1 MTEPES
7 SEPGPA
13 KPPADDQIANLGPL
27 GMVTQLG
34 FVFAGPVVGGAL
46 GAYYIERRFG
56 GGALVIIAGVLLGV
70 VAGIAGA
77 YRVVKPY
84 LE

>member
-1 MTEPES
+1 MSEPES
-7 SEPGPA
+7 SEPGP
-13 KPPADDQIANLGPL
+13 KPSDDNQRTNLGPL

-56 GGALVIIAGVLLGV
+56 GGALVIVSGVLLGV
-70 VAGIAGA
+70 VAGIVGA

>member
-1 MTEPES
+1 MSDPES
-7 SEPGPA
+7 SVPGPR
-13 KPPADDQIANLGPL
+13 PPADNPVANRGPV
-27 GMVTQLG
+27 GMVMQLG

-56 GGALVIIAGVLLGV
+56 GGALVIVAGVLLGV
-70 VAGIAGA
+70 VAGIVGA

>member
-1 MTEPES
+1 MTDPEPN
-7 SEPGPA
+7 EPGPR
-13 KPPADDQIANLGPL
+13 PPAANPAAIRGPV
-27 GMVTQLG
+27 GMVMQLG

-56 GGALVIIAGVLLGV
+56 GGALVIVAGVLLGV
-70 VAGIAGA
+70 VAGIVGA